1 MSILEEQWWSGQRS
15 KIWLVPTG
23 FPLPASDKSVKALC
37 PFLSAN
43 FSISA
48 LSWKDKKYI
57 NL

>member
-23 FPLPASDKSVKALC
+23 FPLPASDKSVKALG
-37 PFLSAN
+37 PFLS
-43 FSISA
+43 FV
-48 LSWKDKKYI
+48 LEGQKYI